1 MHKITVLSKP
11 GCKLCDQALDVV
23 QKVIG
28 SHVAVVIE
36 EIDITQDQE
45 LLEKYKNDIP
55 VILVDD
61 VEQFRGAV
69 DPQKLARLFM
79 DEPGQNLL
87 GIS

>member
-11 GCKLCDQALDVV
+11 GCKLCKQALDVV

-28 SHVAVVIE
+28 SRIPVVIE
-36 EIDITQDQE
+36 EVDITQDQE

-55 VILVDD
+55 VILVDN
-61 VEQFRGAV
+61 VERFRGTV

-79 DEPGQNLL
+79 DEPGENLL